1 MRSDN
6 LTIVILD
13 DDGVKKCIGDKN
25 GETVKPL
32 CIILPQMSGFI
43 KYFESNNKNVLFL
56 ADDDVIL
63 KYNKIWK
70 NVKKLLST
78 EFDSQLVYDETCIK
92 TRVKLLRTKLFQN
105 LQSIKSLEKILVI
118 LVLLQFVLILQ

>member
-1 MRSDN
+1 MWSDN

-13 DDGVKKCIGDKN
+13 DDGVKKSIGDKN

-32 CIILPQMSGFI
+32 CIVLPQMSGFI

>member
-1 MRSDN
+1 
-6 LTIVILD
+6 
-13 DDGVKKCIGDKN
+13 
-25 GETVKPL
+25 
-32 CIILPQMSGFI
+32 MSGFI

>member
-1 MRSDN
+1 MWSDN

-13 DDGVKKCIGDKN
+13 DDGVKKSIGDKN

-32 CIILPQMSGFI
+32 CIVLPQMSGFI

-70 NVKKLLST
+70 KVKKLLSA